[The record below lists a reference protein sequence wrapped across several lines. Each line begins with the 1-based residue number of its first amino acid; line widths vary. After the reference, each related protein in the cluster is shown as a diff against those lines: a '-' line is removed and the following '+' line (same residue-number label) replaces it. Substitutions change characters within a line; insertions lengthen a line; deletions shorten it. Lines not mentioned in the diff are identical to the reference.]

1 MFFWL
6 SYNNTFRQNFKLH
19 ARIKTTRSALTIFSS
34 NCVRGLCL
42 AMSWAVSVSAD
53 RTFIRA
59 SQHFV
64 RWRGVWWAITHLV
77 VTVKAAGLALWL
89 RFMGLDWIKQGRR
102 TRRDVLKLTLIFFT
116 QFISVLAFLE
126 NTLDEAGFIEEVL
139 ETDYNE
145 NRIDSLEN
153 KLQLSVGGV

>member
-1 MFFWL
+1 
-6 SYNNTFRQNFKLH
+6 
-19 ARIKTTRSALTIFSS
+19 
-34 NCVRGLCL
+34 
-42 AMSWAVSVSAD
+42 
-53 RTFIRA
+53 
-59 SQHFV
+59 
-64 RWRGVWWAITHLV
+64 
-77 VTVKAAGLALWL
+77 
-89 RFMGLDWIKQGRR
+89 MGLDWIKQGRR

-139 ETDYNE
+139 ETDYSE